1 VRLSMPGNWQY
12 TGGLVMFFSQ
22 FLIQAELFFTIP
34 CTCPW
39 H

>member
-1 VRLSMPGNWQY
+1 MPGNWQY